1 MTLPSNKNKCS
12 TTDKELLP
20 QPHNSNHIS
29 TGPLRDKLL
38 TNSSYLAAEIPLKL
52 GHFMSNLWTS
62 GSDVPHSLRESQP
75 EVIWLLGKVYYTKPL
90 EGIQKAILEAQK
102 DEMFKP
108 VVQQTM
114 YTENGGGGS
123 LLWPADFY
131 DDFVSRLW
139 MTYRHN
145 YPPIRPSNHKTDI
158 GWGCML
164 RSGQSLLANTLLIHF
179 LSRDWRRQKQDQN
192 SYKQYIK
199 ILHWFLD
206 ELSPR
211 APFSIHRIALLGKQL
226 GKNIGEWFGP
236 SNIGQVIQAL
246 VSDFSPANLAVYN
259 ATDGVIYR
267 DDVQDV
273 ATGKRPRGDF
283 SYFSTRVSFDESER
297 QEAKQLY
304 EANNTE
310 EGDAAATATKETT
323 FKPVLILVA
332 LRLGI
337 DSLHPSYYPALKACF
352 EIPTFVGIAGGRP
365 NSSLYFIGL
374 QGDDMIY
381 LDPHFSRCALETKA
395 LSQYSKDEFNTY
407 HCTEPRRINIASLD
421 PSMLLGFYC
430 RTLTDF
436 NLLCNQL
443 DQISQKHSAIVTVQQ
458 SAPEY
463 DEDVR
468 SENDFGVLSDENE
481 ELNDDSDDNSIF

>member
-1 MTLPSNKNKCS
+1 M
-12 TTDKELLP
+12 
-20 QPHNSNHIS
+20 
-29 TGPLRDKLL
+29 
-38 TNSSYLAAEIPLKL
+38 
-52 GHFMSNLWTS
+52 
-62 GSDVPHSLRESQP
+62 
-75 EVIWLLGKVYYTKPL
+75 
-90 EGIQKAILEAQK
+90 
-102 DEMFKP
+102 
-108 VVQQTM
+108 
-114 YTENGGGGS
+114 
-123 LLWPADFY
+123 WPAQF
-131 DDFVSRLW
+131 FFFFFR
-139 MTYRHN
+139 
-145 YPPIRPSNHKTDI
+145 
-158 GWGCML
+158 
-164 RSGQSLLANTLLIHF
+164 
-179 LSRDWRRQKQDQN
+179 
-192 SYKQYIK
+192 
-199 ILHWFLD
+199 
-206 ELSPR
+206 
-211 APFSIHRIALLGKQL
+211 
-226 GKNIGEWFGP
+226 
-236 SNIGQVIQAL
+236 AL

-283 SYFSTRVSFDESER
+283 SYLSTRVSFDESER

-304 EANNTE
+304 EASNPE
-310 EGDAAATATKETT
+310 EGDAAATSTT

-443 DQISQKHSAIVTVQQ
+443 DLVSFFLWCLFFMV
-458 SAPEY
+458 P
-463 DEDVR
+463 
-468 SENDFGVLSDENE
+468 F
-481 ELNDDSDDNSIF
+481 FFF